1 MMMRA
6 RPWNDAMISK
16 ETMADYRE
24 RASSLMKLFLEN
36 LSKANDLIV
45 ENSPVDYLIHKF
57 ICISHICYI
66 QTERLNDQFS
76 IEILDIIISSI
87 KKRDDAYARELI
99 NKFHSLEEELA
110 FQKEALE
117 ILESTHT
124 ARAGEGGERRCW
136 ILKRNL
142 IRP

>member
-1 MMMRA
+1 MNMMMRA

-24 RASSLMKLFLEN
+24 RASSLMKLFLGN
-36 LSKANDLIV
+36 LSKANDLVV
-45 ENSPVDYLIHKF
+45 EDSSVDYLIHKF
-57 ICISHICYI
+57 ICLSYICYI

-76 IEILDIIISSI
+76 IEILEIIISSI
-87 KKRDDAYARELI
+87 KRRDDAYARELI

-110 FQKEALE
+110 FQNEALE

-124 ARAGEGGERRCW
+124 ALAGEGGER
-136 ILKRNL
+136 
-142 IRP
+142 